1 MSSPLFIK
9 RLFLDFRPAP
19 VQHDL
24 TLTHMCVQRL
34 YLQMWCGPEVPGGCE
49 SVLCAWPARVGS
61 DPLASS
67 PTSFLPTL
75 LGRLRH
81 AGLPALPPKPRRS
94 LCLRAF
100 APAPLPPGDA
110 ESSPPRFPVGPPTR
124 ASFILSPPPG
134 VLVPFIP
141 LTLCILH
148 VLVFCLTASRSLED
162 EGPRLSCSQLGP
174 LPLE

>member
-1 MSSPLFIK
+1 
-9 RLFLDFRPAP
+9 
-19 VQHDL
+19 
-24 TLTHMCVQRL
+24 MCLQRL

-100 APAPLPPGDA
+100 APAP
-110 ESSPPRFPVGPPTR
+110 PPTWR
-124 ASFILSPPPG
+124 RREFPTSLPCGSPHEGLLHPQSSSWGSGSLHSTHPLHITRFGFLSHCLQEPGRRGASSLLF
-134 VLVPFIP
+134 
-141 LTLCILH
+141 
-148 VLVFCLTASRSLED
+148 TAGSLA
-162 EGPRLSCSQLGP
+162 P
-174 LPLE
+174 